1 MTKGKDNISL
11 AGIFGV
17 FAKIGT
23 FTIGGGYAMVPLIR
37 DELISRGWI
46 SEEEFPDILALSQ
59 MAPGLL
65 AVNFSIFAGYRMRG
79 MRGALVATLGSC
91 LTPFLLI
98 LAIAMFFSGFKDNPV
113 VIRIFQGMRPAVVA
127 LIAVP
132 MIQMARSA
140 CKNWWSWA
148 LTIAAMLLVALLKV
162 SPIYILLVTLIVALA
177 ICVAADRRRRRNG

>member
-91 LTPFLLI
+91 LTSKAQRLCRGSG
-98 LAIAMFFSGFKDNPV
+98 IA
-113 VIRIFQGMRPAVVA
+113 GM
-127 LIAVP
+127 
-132 MIQMARSA
+132 
-140 CKNWWSWA
+140 
-148 LTIAAMLLVALLKV
+148 
-162 SPIYILLVTLIVALA
+162 
-177 ICVAADRRRRRNG
+177 

>member
-91 LTPFLLI
+91 LTPFLII

-127 LIAVP
+127 LIAGP